1 MQANETFSV
10 ADVFAWTVVLVV
22 ILMVANI
29 AVTRL
34 ERRLLVWRE

>member
-1 MQANETFSV
+1 
-10 ADVFAWTVVLVV
+10 VVLVV
-22 ILMVANI
+22 ILMLANI